1 MTFNGTSGGS
11 GSGDR
16 SGTKLRSVGS
26 ARSGSTGSP
35 LLSVRGLSKHFE
47 LGRGATLHA
56 VDEVSFEIFKGETL
70 GLVGES
76 GCGKSTLG
84 RVLVRMYDQ
93 TKGVYEFEGQPIPP
107 KFNTAQR
114 KEFSLKAQMI
124 FQDPFGSLNPRMTV
138 GDIIAEGPEIHGR
151 WQGAERQE
159 RINYWLNRVGLVPE
173 HAHRFPHEF
182 SGGQRQR
189 IGIARALAL
198 EPKFV
203 VCDEP
208 ISALDVSVQAQVV
221 TLLQELQKEL
231 GVTYL
236 FIAHGLSM
244 VRYISTRMAVM
255 YLGRMVEV
263 GPSAEVYSAPL
274 HPYSEALL
282 SANPSPDPIKERAK
296 ARVLLH
302 GEITSPVNPKPGCR
316 FANRCPIAE
325 DRCRSETPELREVQP
340 GRFVACHRR

>member
-1 MTFNGTSGGS
+1 MTFESKTS
-11 GSGDR
+11 
-16 SGTKLRSVGS
+16 TNTNANLRAVPHLSEP
-26 ARSGSTGSP
+26 STSKS
-35 LLSVRGLSKHFE
+35 LVKAQNLSKHFD
-47 LGRGATLHA
+47 LGHGAMLHA
-56 VDEVSFEIFKGETL
+56 VDDVSFEIFKGETL

-93 TKGVYEFEGQPIPP
+93 TAGTYQFEGKTIGP

-114 KEFSLKAQMI
+114 KEFSLLAQMI
-124 FQDPFGSLNPRMTV
+124 FQDPYGSLNPRMTV

-151 WQGAERQE
+151 WQGAERTE
-159 RINYWLNRVGLVPE
+159 KINYWLNRVGLVPE

-208 ISALDVSVQAQVV
+208 ISALDVSVQAQVI
-221 TLLQELQKEL
+221 TLLQELQKEM

-255 YLGRMVEV
+255 YLGKMVEV
-263 GPSAEVYSAPL
+263 GPSQDVYSHPL

-282 SANPSPDPIKERAK
+282 SANPTPDPALERTK
-296 ARVLLH
+296 ARVMLT

-316 FANRCPIAE
+316 FANRCPLVT
-325 DRCRSETPELREVQP
+325 DRCRQETPALREVQP
-340 GRFVACHRR
+340 ERFVACHLR